1 MIKQTLPAYSHTLYT
16 TKNKK
21 FPDVHQGKPV
31 RKLWNAKCN
40 KNNETAF
47 LRMNVFLNV
56 HLNVFLNAY
65 FIIIIMLTDFNLKSV
80 FSVCINNCKQ

>member
-40 KNNETAF
+40 KNNETACF
-47 LRMNVFLNV
+47 PERSFER
-56 HLNVFLNAY
+56 
-65 FIIIIMLTDFNLKSV
+65 
-80 FSVCINNCKQ
+80 FSERIFYNYNYVN